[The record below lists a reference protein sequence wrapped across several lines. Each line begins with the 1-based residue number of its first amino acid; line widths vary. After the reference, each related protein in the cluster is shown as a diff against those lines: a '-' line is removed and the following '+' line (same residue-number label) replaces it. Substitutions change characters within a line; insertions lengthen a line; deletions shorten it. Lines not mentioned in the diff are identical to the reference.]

1 MSAQQRR
8 IGQYELYE
16 CLEADTTTEVWRS
29 FDTQQH
35 RYVTLRIFRINTQVS
50 PGAVSRFLREAQSI
64 ASLQHPNI
72 VQVLDFQ
79 ASQTPN
85 SVASEV
91 YLVQEYVEGQSLA
104 DYLRATAHQGK
115 FLLPNELIYLLTP
128 IAAALDYAHQQGIV
142 HGNLRPSNILL
153 DKHGATQHFMGE
165 PKLTGFGMQYLYDP
179 PSQSLNH
186 AAYVSPEVAQG
197 YAGNERSD
205 LYSLGVILYEMA
217 TGVQPFQAET
227 PNELLLQHVHAVPT
241 SPALVN
247 PHIPPAVTAVIM
259 RALAKNPQERFPGAT
274 AMVLALARALNVQM
288 RPVHTTSPSLPTA
301 TNSPT
306 YLSPLPQRQVYAP
319 PPTASAVV
327 TPIQPFSTPVV
338 LPQSSQTYSTIGTPD
353 LDATIRR
360 SDLPLQTTPPLHR
373 PVQIAPPPVPVA
385 TPPVSWL
392 RGLPKRNLYIAF
404 IAVLVLVLLVAAVAI
419 PLLQTHNAPPPSTR
433 VVGQAFFVSSGL
445 VSTNSDQ
452 GIADGMQIDFPNIA
466 PPPSGKSY
474 YVWLLKD
481 NLADW
486 QPLSLGAL
494 SDNNGHFGT
503 TFTGDTTNHSD
514 LLSSYSRLL
523 VTEEDASVAPANPS
537 LDHSTWRYY
546 AQFSQAKNPGQTYS
560 LLDHLRHLLAQDP
573 KLQAVGLTG
582 GLDSW
587 LFRNTL
593 KILEAAG
600 SVRDAQKA
608 GTLGSAQF
616 MQRQLV
622 RILDYLDST
631 QYVGRENLPVGVSP
645 VQVEPP
651 LVVRV
656 ALLDFKDPSQFP
668 PGYLKHIGSIHLGE
682 IVQSPGVTPD
692 QKALALRINQAVD
705 NVNGWLVAVHDD
717 AAKLVQMSD
726 AQLLQ
731 PQTLSTLNDLF
742 INANNAFVGH
752 VDPNTNQVREGVSQ
766 IHYSIQRLATFDI
779 TACML
784 SSNNFCM

>member
-1 MSAQQRR
+1 MSTQQRR

-16 CLEADTTTEVWRS
+16 CLETGATSEVWRS

-35 RYVTLRIFRINTQVS
+35 RYVALRIFRINTQVA
-50 PGAVSRFLREAQSI
+50 PGAIQRFLRDAQSI
-64 ASLQHPNI
+64 ASLHHPSI

-79 ASQTPN
+79 ASQTPSAAN
-85 SVASEV
+85 SEA

-104 DYLRATAHQGK
+104 DYLHATAHQGK
-115 FLLPNELIYLLTP
+115 FLLPNELMYLLTP

-142 HGNLRPSNILL
+142 HGNLRPDNILL

-165 PKLTGFGMQYLYDP
+165 PKLTGFGMSYLYEP
-179 PSQSLNH
+179 PSQSLSH
-186 AAYVSPEVAQG
+186 AAYLSPDVAQG

-205 LYSLGVILYEMA
+205 IYSLGVILYEMA

-227 PNELLLQHVHAVPT
+227 PNDLLLQHVHAVPT

-247 PHIPPAVTAVIM
+247 PHILPAVTVVIM
-259 RALAKNPQERFPGAT
+259 RSLAKNPQERFPSAT
-274 AMVLALARALNVQM
+274 AMVSALATALNVQM
-288 RPVHTTSPSLPTA
+288 RPARTTSPSLPTE

-319 PPTASAVV
+319 PPTASAVA
-327 TPIQPFSTPVV
+327 TPIQPSSTPTV
-338 LPQSSQTYSTIGTPD
+338 LPQSSQMYSTINAPEA
-353 LDATIRR
+353 DATIRR
-360 SDLPLQTTPPLHR
+360 SVLPLQTTPPLHR
-373 PVQIAPPPVPVA
+373 PVQIAPPVA
-385 TPPVSWL
+385 TPSASWL
-392 RGLPKRNLYIAF
+392 RGLPKRNLYVAF
-404 IAVLVLVLLVAAVAI
+404 IVVLVLVLLVAAVSI
-419 PLLQTHNAPPPSTR
+419 PLLQAHNVASSSSTS

-445 VSTNSDQ
+445 LSANSDQ

-466 PPPSGKSY
+466 PPHPGKKY
-474 YVWLLKD
+474 YVWLLQD
-481 NLADW
+481 TLENSP
-486 QPLSLGAL
+486 PLSLGAL
-494 SDNNGHFGT
+494 SDNNGHFST
-503 TFTGDTTNHSD
+503 TFTGDNTNHSD

-523 VTEEDASVAPANPS
+523 VTEEDANVEPAGPS
-537 LDHSTWRYY
+537 LDRSAWRYY
-546 AQFSQAKNPGQTYS
+546 AQFSQTKGAGQTYS
-560 LLDHLRHLLAQDP
+560 LLNHLRHLLAQDP

-600 SVRDAQKA
+600 SVRDAQRS
-608 GTLGSAQF
+608 GTVGSAQF
-616 MQRQLV
+616 MRRELV

-631 QYVGRENLPVGVSP
+631 QYVGRENLPSGVSA
-645 VQVEPP
+645 VQVDPP

-668 PGYLKHIGSIHLGE
+668 PGYLKHIGTHLAD
-682 IVQSPGVTPD
+682 IVQSPGVTPE
-692 QKALALRINQAVD
+692 QKALALQINQAVD
-705 NVNGWLVAVHDD
+705 NVNAWLLAVHDD

-731 PQTLSTLNDLF
+731 PQTVSTLNDLF

-779 TACML
+779 TACTL
-784 SSNNFCM
+784 GSNNFCM